1 MIHLIPVLHLMT
13 DALRRR
19 LGSAG
24 TPAPD
29 PLDHPALRRMS
40 LRELAD
46 LPVPRPE
53 GPGSEDLRPAAWAG
67 PRREHDVGR
76 AVPWETEKESASDHC

>member
-1 MIHLIPVLHLMT
+1 MTHLIPVLHFMT

-19 LGSAG
+19 LGSIEV
-24 TPAPD
+24 PAPD

-40 LRELAD
+40 VRDLAD

-53 GPGSEDLRPAAWAG
+53 GARIGDEATCPTA
-67 PRREHDVGR
+67 
-76 AVPWETEKESASDHC
+76 